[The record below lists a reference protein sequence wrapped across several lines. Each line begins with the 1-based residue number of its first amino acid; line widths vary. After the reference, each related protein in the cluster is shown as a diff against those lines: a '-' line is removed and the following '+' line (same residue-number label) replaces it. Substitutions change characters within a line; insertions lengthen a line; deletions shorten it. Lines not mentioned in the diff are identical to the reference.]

1 MLRVVALVSVI
12 ALTVAGT
19 VALSSQ
25 SRAGAQDTSPVGM
38 AGHPVVGGWFW
49 ENSSTDPF
57 DDSFAVFH
65 ADGTYVEETPY
76 IGTGI
81 GVWEATGERSA
92 DLLIVFQ
99 DIEGGLDPTA
109 PAAFVPGTFTL
120 RLSLQV
126 DKAGNA
132 ISGTGPIEIRAQD
145 GTLVD
150 QVMFD
155 GSGSRLLLDWV
166 PPIATPAA

>member
-1 MLRVVALVSVI
+1 MPRIFALVSIVT
-12 ALTVAGT
+12 LTLAGT
-19 VALSSQ
+19 LALGVWPN
-25 SRAGAQDTSPVGM
+25 AAAQDASSSTT
-38 AGHPVVGGWFW
+38 AGHPVVGAWFW

-57 DDSFAVFH
+57 DDSFAIFH

-92 DLLIVFQ
+92 DLIIVFQ

-109 PAAFVPGTFTL
+109 PAAFVAGTFTL
-120 RLSLQV
+120 RLSLEV
-126 DKAGNA
+126 DETGNA
-132 ISGTGPIEIRAQD
+132 ISGTGPIEIRTPDGALVDEVTFD
-145 GTLVD
+145 GT
-150 QVMFD
+150 
-155 GSGSRLLLDWV
+155 GSRLLLDWA